1 MRAPILSLF
10 VLLLASC
17 TANAHV
23 TANQPLTL
31 IGDRLPPIRHI
42 TDMKAV
48 ADTLWFVYETE
59 DGFGQRFLR
68 KAVIDQDKNT
78 LDVGPVL
85 GKKSDGYYMA
95 YMPYPVHGLDGN
107 MQVVNQEDGEIF
119 VYENESLLTRS
130 KKFILS
136 NSSTLPF
143 PLSQYVQDVSMVA
156 PDKFVF
162 IGREPN
168 GGTQYAL
175 KANITT
181 AQVDTIRRIQLSPEL
196 TSWMP
201 NAGELAYSRLHD
213 KLAFAYRLHP
223 IIEIFGMDGKPV
235 KQVRICEDS
244 FNPATLDEADFEEL
258 NPLHIVDI
266 TTTPNFIYALHWNFK
281 YADAEDTAPTIFKI
295 DWEGKIVD
303 RLFNV
308 PMPLYKIAVSDD
320 NYIIGWSGQDFVYL
334 PGF

>member
-68 KAVIDQDKNT
+68 KAVIDQDKTT

-196 TSWMP
+196 TSWMS

-213 KLAFAYRLHP
+213 RLVFAYRLHP
-223 IIEIFGMDGKPV
+223 MIEIFGMDGKPV
-235 KQVRICEDS
+235 KQVRICEDT

>member
-196 TSWMP
+196 TSWMS

-213 KLAFAYRLHP
+213 RLVFAYRLHP
-223 IIEIFGMDGKPV
+223 MIEIFGMDGKPV
-235 KQVRICEDS
+235 KQVRICEDT

-308 PMPLYKIAVSDD
+308 PMPPYKIAVSDD

>member
-196 TSWMP
+196 TSWMS

-213 KLAFAYRLHP
+213 RLAFAYRLHP
-223 IIEIFGMDGKPV
+223 IIEIFGMDGKLV
-235 KQVRICEDS
+235 KQVRICEDT

>member
-107 MQVVNQEDGEIF
+107 M
-119 VYENESLLTRS
+119 R
-130 KKFILS
+130 
-136 NSSTLPF
+136 
-143 PLSQYVQDVSMVA
+143 
-156 PDKFVF
+156 
-162 IGREPN
+162 
-168 GGTQYAL
+168 
-175 KANITT
+175 
-181 AQVDTIRRIQLSPEL
+181 
-196 TSWMP
+196 
-201 NAGELAYSRLHD
+201 
-213 KLAFAYRLHP
+213 
-223 IIEIFGMDGKPV
+223 
-235 KQVRICEDS
+235 
-244 FNPATLDEADFEEL
+244 
-258 NPLHIVDI
+258 
-266 TTTPNFIYALHWNFK
+266 
-281 YADAEDTAPTIFKI
+281 
-295 DWEGKIVD
+295 
-303 RLFNV
+303 
-308 PMPLYKIAVSDD
+308 
-320 NYIIGWSGQDFVYL
+320 
-334 PGF
+334 

>member
-1 MRAPILSLF
+1 MRTPILSLF
-10 VLLLASC
+10 MLLLASC

-68 KAVIDQDKNT
+68 KAVIDQDNNT

-85 GKKSDGYYMA
+85 GKKSDGYHMA
-95 YMPYPVHGLDGN
+95 YMPYPVYGLDGN

-119 VYENESLLTRS
+119 NCVNDSILIRS

-143 PLSQYVQDVSMVA
+143 PLSQYVQDISMVA

-196 TSWMP
+196 TSWMS

-213 KLAFAYRLHP
+213 RLAFAYRLHP

-235 KQVRICEDS
+235 KQVRICEDTFDPS
-244 FNPATLDEADFEEL
+244 TLNEADFEDL
-258 NPLHIVDI
+258 NPLHIVDV

-281 YADAEDTAPTIFKI
+281 YAVAEDTAPTIFKI
-295 DWEGKIVD
+295 DWDGKIVD

-308 PMPLYKIAVSDD
+308 PIPLYKIAVGND
-320 NYIIGWSGQDFVYL
+320 NSIIGWNGQDFVYL

>member
-213 KLAFAYRLHP
+213 RLAFAYRLHP

-235 KQVRICEDS
+235 KQVRICEDT
-244 FNPATLDEADFEEL
+244 FNPATLNEAEFEDL
-258 NPLHIVDI
+258 NPLHFIDI
-266 TTTPNFIYALHWNFK
+266 TTTDNYIYALMWGCR
-281 YADAEDTAPTIFKI
+281 YAEIKTNAPAIYVI
-295 DWEGKIVD
+295 DWSGNIVKTVSID
-303 RLFNV
+303 LTLHR
-308 PMPLYKIAVSDD
+308 IASISEEQ
-320 NYIIGWSGQDFVYL
+320 IIGWDGNQFVLINL
-334 PGF
+334 PD

>member
-196 TSWMP
+196 TSWMS

-213 KLAFAYRLHP
+213 RLVFAYRLHP
-223 IIEIFGMDGKPV
+223 MIEIFGMDGKPV
-235 KQVRICEDS
+235 KQVRICEDT

-295 DWEGKIVD
+295 D
-303 RLFNV
+303 
-308 PMPLYKIAVSDD
+308 
-320 NYIIGWSGQDFVYL
+320 
-334 PGF
+334 

>member
-213 KLAFAYRLHP
+213 RLVFAYRLHP
-223 IIEIFGMDGKPV
+223 MIEIFGMDGKPV
-235 KQVRICEDS
+235 KQVRICEDT

-295 DWEGKIVD
+295 D
-303 RLFNV
+303 
-308 PMPLYKIAVSDD
+308 
-320 NYIIGWSGQDFVYL
+320 
-334 PGF
+334 

>member
-196 TSWMP
+196 TSWMS

-213 KLAFAYRLHP
+213 RLVFAYRLHP
-223 IIEIFGMDGKPV
+223 MIEIFGMDGKPV

>member
-213 KLAFAYRLHP
+213 RLAFAYRLHP